1 MGPGTVCAE
10 LAQELGELARAGALD
25 LHEEIS
31 HPPCSDVPGCP
42 RWPEHLRLLSSDGE
56 IVRGRC
62 GSTNQC
68 GYCARL
74 AAVENSEV
82 LALDAMRGNAPQVW
96 CVLTTR
102 DAEPDPAR
110 FYRSRELLVR
120 ALRRRWPDC
129 EYAALVEFTT
139 GYGPRSGGLRRPHW
153 NLLLKGIPA
162 EDVEAVREVVVA
174 VWCARENAE
183 PRAQH
188 VGRISDAGGLM
199 RYIALHFLKESQAP
213 PPGWRGHRFL
223 KSRGYLSR
231 PTSLAREQAR
241 DALRL
246 KRELWRA
253 RGQGLEGSAAERRA
267 QEAVE
272 RAKALTWRIYRM
284 PAACPGSAAALAPRS
299 GGSAAPPRPPSL
311 LVLERAGN
319 PPSWS
324 PEDARTPT

>member
-74 AAVENSEV
+74 AAVENS
-82 LALDAMRGNAPQVW
+82 
-96 CVLTTR
+96 
-102 DAEPDPAR
+102 
-110 FYRSRELLVR
+110 ELLVR

-311 LVLERAGN
+311 LVLERAVN